1 MLTVNDIKTV
11 IVEVI
16 NINNGEKIE
25 PCYEAYGY
33 AKFLEFVAFHADLAS
48 PDKIAIV
55 KGYAYGENGP
65 VVVAQEF
72 VGVNGQTKAFE
83 FSDLEVMAHA

>member
-11 IVEVI
+11 IVEVLDI
-16 NINNGEKIE
+16 NDGTKIE
-25 PCYEAYGY
+25 PVFEAYGY
-33 AKFLEFVAFHADLAS
+33 AKFLEFVGFYVDLAS
-48 PDKIAIV
+48 PDKVATV

-72 VGVNGQTKAFE
+72 VGVNGQTKAFD